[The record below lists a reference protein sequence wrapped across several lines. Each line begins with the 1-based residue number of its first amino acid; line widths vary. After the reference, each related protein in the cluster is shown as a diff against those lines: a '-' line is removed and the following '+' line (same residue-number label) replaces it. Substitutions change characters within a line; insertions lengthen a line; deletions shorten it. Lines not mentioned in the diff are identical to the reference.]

1 MIFSIGIYSAPYTTQ
16 SASTALHFSKTL
28 IGEGHKI
35 YRLFF
40 YSDGVHNA
48 SSLTIAPQDEK
59 SLQAEWDT
67 LIKVNKLDSVVC
79 VSSALKRGVLS
90 NEEAQRQGLTGHS
103 LRDSSEI
110 SGLGQFID
118 AYIHSDRVISFG

>member
-1 MIFSIGIYSAPYTTQ
+1 MQ
-16 SASTALHFSKTL
+16 
-28 IGEGHKI
+28 
-35 YRLFF
+35 
-40 YSDGVHNA
+40 V
-48 SSLTIAPQDEK
+48 
-59 SLQAEWDT
+59 EWDT

-79 VSSALKRGVLS
+79 VSSALKRGVLG
-90 NEEAQRQGLTGHS
+90 NEEAERQGLAGQS